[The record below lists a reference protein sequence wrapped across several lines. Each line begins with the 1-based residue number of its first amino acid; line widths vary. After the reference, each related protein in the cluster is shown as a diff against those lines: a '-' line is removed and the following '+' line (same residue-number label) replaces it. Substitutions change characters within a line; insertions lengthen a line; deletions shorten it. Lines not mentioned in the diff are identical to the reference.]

1 MAKRFES
8 FNTGVGLVQAQ
19 NEDSEKN
26 VVQRSVL
33 VNLGNTLSLLPN
45 TSSASSSTQNISF
58 TISPHPAPTNIPPRY
73 SIKPEALQVTLI
85 PNVQKPALAAP
96 FTKNQQNQL
105 AVYPHK
111 RLRNEMNAINQNNSN
126 RELHN
131 LRRIIEEEMRARN
144 VQSLRYES
152 LCMLPNVD
160 LPPGF
165 KVPKFNTFDGRGNP
179 ITHLKDYCSRVMGI
193 GQDEAIRMK
202 LFIQS
207 LSGLALDWYTEQDFR
222 KWYTWEDMAR
232 DFVEHFKFNIGV
244 SPNLYDMLEIERM
257 PHESFQEY
265 AIRWRLEASKIRPPL
280 PENELIST
288 FIQMQKGIYY
298 EKLLCARLR
307 DFSDLI
313 QVGKQVEAGIR
324 AGKIVDT
331 SSIQESFQAETSNN
345 LRGKNREIDSTIRST
360 RQPQSRQ
367 NHQCSRDHVY
377 PHQRGFRY
385 QPDQTQSS
393 LRQSEH
399 ARLRTFTPL
408 EESLTSIFERMKA
421 KGLLKPKK
429 GWIPKSLPPDFDWS
443 KSCAY
448 HSNVPGHDTE
458 NCPALKH
465 KIQNMIE
472 KDKISVQQNKLRD
485 NDDPSVANAI
495 IVAGD
500 PSKLAPRH
508 LKRKRGTK

>member
-1 MAKRFES
+1 M
-8 FNTGVGLVQAQ
+8 
-19 NEDSEKN
+19 
-26 VVQRSVL
+26 
-33 VNLGNTLSLLPN
+33 
-45 TSSASSSTQNISF
+45 
-58 TISPHPAPTNIPPRY
+58 
-73 SIKPEALQVTLI
+73 
-85 PNVQKPALAAP
+85 PNVQQPALAVP
-96 FTKNQQNQL
+96 FTERQQNHL
-105 AVYPHK
+105 AVCPYK
-111 RLRNEMNAINQNNSN
+111 RLRNGINSINWDDSD

-131 LRRIIEEEMRARN
+131 LRRIAEEEMRARN
-144 VQSLRYES
+144 IQSLRYES
-152 LCMLPNVD
+152 LCMLPNVEF
-160 LPPGF
+160 PPGF
-165 KVPKFNTFDGRGNP
+165 KVPKFNTFNGRGNP
-179 ITHLKDYCSRVMGI
+179 ITHLKDYCSRLMGI
-193 GQDEAIRMK
+193 GQNEAIRMK

-207 LSGLALDWYTEQDFR
+207 LSGLALDWYTEQDFC

-232 DFVEHFKFNIGV
+232 DFVEQFKFNIGV
-244 SPNLYDMLEIERM
+244 SPNLYDMREIERM

-331 SSIQESFQAETSNN
+331 SSVQATFQVETFDN
-345 LRGKNREIDSTIRST
+345 LQDKKKETDSAVRST
-360 RQPQSRQ
+360 YQPQSRQ
-367 NHQCSRDHVY
+367 NQQVSRDHISF
-377 PHQRGFRY
+377 HQQGFQY

-399 ARLRTFTPL
+399 VKFRTFTPL

-448 HSNVPGHDTE
+448 HSNILGHDTE
-458 NCPALKH
+458 DCPALKH

-472 KDKISVQQNKLRD
+472 KNKISVQQNKLCD
-485 NDDPSVANAI
+485 NDGPPVADAI
-495 IVAGD
+495 IVTGD
-500 PSKLAPRH
+500 PSRLAPRH